1 MTPPDSEGPRSTRA
15 SIKRP
20 TKTAMPSLIEA
31 IKAMPVSG
39 AATTKPPM
47 VPQVLLNFM
56 PATVRAGVQLA
67 IYV

>member
-1 MTPPDSEGPRSTRA
+1 
-15 SIKRP
+15 
-20 TKTAMPSLIEA
+20 MPSLIEA